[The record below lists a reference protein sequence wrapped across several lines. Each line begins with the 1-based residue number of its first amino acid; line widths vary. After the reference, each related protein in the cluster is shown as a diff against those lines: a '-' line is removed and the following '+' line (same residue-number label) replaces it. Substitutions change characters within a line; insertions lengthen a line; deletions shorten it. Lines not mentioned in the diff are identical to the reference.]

1 MSMPTVNHIE
11 FYDKI
16 WPQSWEMKTTKKR
29 VVEVTYKN
37 KTLTCSYKGAKVPF
51 FVKDLGVKA
60 PYKLNTLDM
69 LEITGF
75 RCGA

>member
-1 MSMPTVNHIE
+1 MPTVNHIE

-16 WPQSWEMKTTKKR
+16 WPLSWELKTTKKR

-37 KTLTCSYKGAKVPF
+37 AKVPF